1 VLYMTTTASIR
12 IIANRPATDECQAGT
27 PGCCIDH
34 SAELRRS
41 AVQQSDCETW

>member
-1 VLYMTTTASIR
+1 MTTTRER
-12 IIANRPATDECQAGT
+12 IIDNTRDASDSCQAGT

-41 AVQQSDCETW
+41 AVDQSDCETW

>member
-1 VLYMTTTASIR
+1 MTGTRPAPR
-12 IIANRPATDECQAGT
+12 IIATDRAESDACQAGT

-41 AVQQSDCETW
+41 PVEQSDCETW